1 MSLIGD
7 LLSLPIPTSWEAF
20 SDGPLSLSQQVFYW
34 SVLITIMVFGWLLY
48 AIYKYRRKEGDP
60 NPPDMPTAGV
70 FPRERVDHTIE
81 IAWTIG
87 PLLLVCWITWLSLAP
102 LDNYWDVD
110 RGDEL
115 TIEVNASQ
123 WSWAFTFPN
132 GNTTYGTVELP
143 SDTRVKFVMESGDVL
158 HAFFLPTFGLKEDIV
173 PNTTTAMWFDTG
185 TVDPG
190 TYPIYCAEYCGDG
203 HSKMLGTIVITEPVA

>member
-1 MSLIGD
+1 MSLVGD

-34 SVLITIMVFGWLLY
+34 SALITIMVFGWLLY

-87 PLLLVCWITWLSLAP
+87 PLLLVCWITWLSLGP
-102 LDNYWDVD
+102 LDDYWDVD

-115 TIEVNASQ
+115 TIEVRASQ
-123 WSWAFTFPN
+123 WSWAFTFPD
-132 GNTTYGTVELP
+132 GNTTYETVELP
-143 SDTRVKFVMESGDVL
+143 PDTRVKFELESGDVL
-158 HAFFLPTFGLKEDIV
+158 HAFFLPAFGLKEDIV

-203 HSKMLGTIVITEPVA
+203 HSKMLGTIIITEPAA